1 MKNNRIAV
9 LLSAYNGE
17 EFIDQQINSLLHS
30 SVEVDIYIRDDG
42 SSDKTQD
49 IVSEYISKHK
59 NIYLLPRNNVG
70 VVASF
75 FELILH
81 VDETKYDYFCFCDQ
95 DDFWE
100 KDKIE
105 VAVDKI
111 KEKNGAVMYCSAL
124 NVVDEN
130 LNFKFK
136 SCFPSRGVGLSNA
149 LVENI
154 VTGCTVVLNKEAFVE
169 IKNNIP
175 DPTCIVM
182 HDWWFY
188 LIMSVRGEII
198 FDSNSYIKYRQHG
211 KNVEG
216 MKTPLKKIISK
227 IKNHKKPSKYP
238 PLLLQLKTFQSF
250 YLDEFSPEQR
260 TKVSEFIDILEKRRF
275 FSFLIFIL
283 RGKVFRNSVSDNAS
297 LIYSF
302 ITGRI

>member
-1 MKNNRIAV
+1 MRNNRIAV

-17 EFIDQQINSLLHS
+17 EFINQQINSLLHS

-42 SSDKTQD
+42 SSDKTPY

-59 NIYLLPRNNVG
+59 NVYLLPRDNVG
-70 VVASF
+70 VVGSF

-81 VDETKYDYFCFCDQ
+81 VDEEKYDYFCFCDQ
-95 DDFWE
+95 DDYWE
-100 KDKIE
+100 VNKIE

-111 KEKNGAVMYCSAL
+111 KGKNGAVMYCSAL

-136 SCFPSRGVGLSNA
+136 SCLPIRGVGLSNA

-169 IKNNIP
+169 IKNNMP
-175 DPTCIVM
+175 DPACIVM

-238 PLLLQLKTFQSF
+238 SLLLQLRTFQSF
-250 YLDEFSPEQR
+250 CLDKFSPEQR

-283 RGKVFRNSVSDNAS
+283 RGKAFRNSISDNAS